1 MSAEVVIYGAS
12 GYTGKLIAW
21 HLAEYGIPFIAAGRS
36 QERLEEQMAG
46 IAELEG
52 HDYQCVAIDHNEEA
66 IGELLKGKKI
76 VYNVVGPFMQLAE
89 PVVKAALDS
98 GCHYLDTTGEQD
110 WMFHAKRTYGAQ
122 FAAKGLLLIPACS
135 WMWVGGLLAAE
146 VALEHPGVDSLDMLY
161 LADSYTSVAS
171 TMSFMRMLV
180 GDQYHLVN
188 NALETWPRAT
198 AYQVAT
204 PDFHMQLK
212 SLPWGGSGEV
222 VWYEDDPRVTNCS
235 VLVAFRNAEMVG
247 AVIDMVQDFEDKYS
261 HLEGEE
267 REQQTNSMGNT
278 LVSEEPPRENPDV
291 NRSIISCKARG
302 NTESVSVILRGNSP
316 YLQTAAFA
324 AEACK
329 RILNGEQHGAG
340 AISPAAAFGARELIA
355 AVAQRGYLTW
365 ESTSV

>member
-21 HLAEYGIPFIAAGRS
+21 HLAEHGIPFIAAGRS
-36 QERLEEQMAG
+36 QERLEQQMAG
-46 IAELEG
+46 IEELKG
-52 HDYQCVAIDHNEEA
+52 HDYQCVAVDHNEDA
-66 IGELLKGKKI
+66 IRDLLKGKKI

-110 WMFHAKRTYGAQ
+110 WMFHAKREWGAQ
-122 FAAKGLLLIPACS
+122 FAAKDLLLIPACS

-146 VALEHPGVDSLDMLY
+146 VALEHPGVDTLDMLY

-171 TMSFMRMLV
+171 TMSFMRMLI
-180 GDQYHLVN
+180 GDQYHLAN
-188 NALETWPRAT
+188 NELVTWPRAT
-198 AYQVAT
+198 AYQVAI

-212 SLPWGGSGEV
+212 ALPWGGSGEV
-222 VWYEDDPRVTNCS
+222 VWYEDDPRVKNCS

-247 AVIDMVQDFEDKYS
+247 AVIDMVQEFEDKYS
-261 HLEGEE
+261 HLEGEA
-267 REQQTNSMGNT
+267 REQQTNAMGNT

-329 RILNGEQHGAG
+329 RILNGEQRGAG

-365 ESTSV
+365 EATGV

>member
-1 MSAEVVIYGAS
+1 MNAEVVIYGAS

-21 HLAEYGIPFIAAGRS
+21 HLAEYGIPFIAAGRN
-36 QERLEEQMAG
+36 QQRLEEQMAG
-46 IAELEG
+46 IEELKG
-52 HDYQCVAIDHNEEA
+52 HDYRCVAVEHNEEA
-66 IGELLKGKKI
+66 IKELLRGKKI
-76 VYNVVGPFMQLAE
+76 VYNVVGPFMQLAD

-110 WMFHAKRTYGAQ
+110 WMMHAKRQYGEQ

-146 VALEHPGVDSLDMLY
+146 VALEHPGVDSLDLLY

-180 GDQYHLVN
+180 NDQFRLEN
-188 NALETWPRAT
+188 NALVTWPRAT
-198 AYQVAT
+198 SYLVGV
-204 PDFHMQLK
+204 PDTHMQLRA
-212 SLPWGGSGEV
+212 LPWGGGGEI
-222 VWYEDDPRVTNCS
+222 VWYEDDPRVNNCS
-235 VLVAFRNAEMVG
+235 ILVAFRNPDMVS
-247 AVIDMVQDFEDKYS
+247 AVIGMVEEFEEKYKD
-261 HLEGEE
+261 LEGEA
-267 REQQTNSMGNT
+267 REQQTNAMGNT
-278 LVSEEPPRENPDV
+278 LVSVEPPRENPDI

-302 NTESVSVILRGNSP
+302 NTGSVNVILRGNSP

-329 RILNGEQHGAG
+329 RILHGEQRGAG

-355 AVAQRGYLTW
+355 CVAQRGYLTW
-365 ESTSV
+365 DATSV